1 MSLSKAVMITETKSV
16 RLRMDFTN
24 IFNHVMPSGTPG
36 ASGVRITFPTSPSM
50 DVNGTNALGL
60 FSNKAGGRT
69 FQLLARFDF

>member
-1 MSLSKAVMITETKSV
+1 
-16 RLRMDFTN
+16 
-24 IFNHVMPSGTPG
+24 
-36 ASGVRITFPTSPSM
+36 M